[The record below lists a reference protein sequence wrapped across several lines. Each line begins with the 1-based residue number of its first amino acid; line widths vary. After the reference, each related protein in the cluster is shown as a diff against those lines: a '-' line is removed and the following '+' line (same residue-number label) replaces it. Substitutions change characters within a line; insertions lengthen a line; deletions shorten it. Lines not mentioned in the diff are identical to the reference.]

1 MSKLATSLSLPSH
14 SLSRSLS
21 QHCSLKITLP
31 LDHVS
36 IPVHPR
42 IFEQIFEDSFNRI
55 LLSFAFAFARSPSL
69 LSIFHIFRAQ
79 LSHQF
84 FFSHASFFFPS
95 SDLRIPRLFLKKKKR
110 KSLLYPI
117 YLICLAI
124 SLETCHVNNNAQLY
138 TIRPSFTAAYL
149 GIFQKKKKY
158 ASRFTNPDSTNSRV
172 LACDSTRRHA
182 GNRPPPLVPLLV
194 VRHEGEIAIDR
205 SIDRSIDR
213 CQSIERK

>member
-1 MSKLATSLSLPSH
+1 MPAHFLSSLTLSLAFSTLLTKDHSSVGSRFNPCPSKDFRADFRRFIQ
-14 SLSRSLS
+14 SYSSLIRIRSLFTTLIYLPYLSR
-21 QHCSLKITLP
+21 TT
-31 LDHVS
+31 
-36 IPVHPR
+36 
-42 IFEQIFEDSFNRI
+42 F
-55 LLSFAFAFARSPSL
+55 SP
-69 LSIFHIFRAQ
+69 I
-79 LSHQF
+79 

-95 SDLRIPRLFLKKKKR
+95 FDLRIPRLFLKKKKR

-158 ASRFTNPDSTNSRV
+158 ASRFTNPDSTILEFSR
-172 LACDSTRRHA
+172 ATPRGDTRGIDR
-182 GNRPPPLVPLLV
+182 RPSSRSSLFDTRAKL
-194 VRHEGEIAIDR
+194 R

>member
-1 MSKLATSLSLPSH
+1 MPAHFLSSLTLSLAFSTLLTKDHSSVGSRFNPCPSKDFSSRFSKIHSIVLFSHSHSH
-14 SLSRSLS
+14 SLTLHHSYLS
-21 QHCSLKITLP
+21 
-31 LDHVS
+31 S
-36 IPVHPR
+36 I
-42 IFEQIFEDSFNRI
+42 
-55 LLSFAFAFARSPSL
+55 SFAHNFL
-69 LSIFHIFRAQ
+69 TN
-79 LSHQF
+79 F
-84 FFSHASFFFPS
+84 FFLMPHFFFPS
-95 SDLRIPRLFLKKKKR
+95 FDLRIPRLFLKKKKR

-205 SIDRSIDR
+205 SIDRSMPVDR
-213 CQSIERK
+213 AEVNFA

>member
-42 IFEQIFEDSFNRI
+42 IFRADFRRFIQSYSSLIRI
-55 LLSFAFAFARSPSL
+55 RIRSLSTTLIYLPYLSRTTFSP
-69 LSIFHIFRAQ
+69 I
-79 LSHQF
+79 F
-84 FFSHASFFFPS
+84 FFSCLIFFSIVRFTYTTP
-95 SDLRIPRLFLKKKKR
+95 FFKKKKR

-149 GIFQKKKKY
+149 GIFQKKKN
-158 ASRFTNPDSTNSRV
+158 TLPDSPILIPPILEFSR
-172 LACDSTRRHA
+172 ATPRGDTR
-182 GNRPPPLVPLLV
+182 G
-194 VRHEGEIAIDR
+194 IDR
-205 SIDRSIDR
+205 RPSSRSSLFDTRAKLRSIDR